1 MDALVLRWRSGW
13 GQHPAQAS
21 AVKVRPNLLAGED
34 SPPQPLQPR
43 SQHKRARLKAAG
55 LALFG
60 EKGYEQTSINDVARR
75 AKVAVGGFYQHF
87 RSKRQLLLALMDDL
101 LENMGRLN
109 LRPSATGNVQAG
121 LRELLARGF
130 SGDLQYLGACRAWE
144 EAVLS
149 DPELARKQQK
159 IRAWTTSR
167 IEALFRHLAQLPGAR
182 RGIDH
187 AALARVIDGFF
198 WSLLAQAVRMPRV
211 ELNDWIDSAT
221 HMIYHA
227 LFRDRVSKRSVR

>member
-1 MDALVLRWRSGW
+1 M
-13 GQHPAQAS
+13 
-21 AVKVRPNLLAGED
+21 KTRPNLLAGED
-34 SPPQPLQPR
+34 LPPQPLQPR
-43 SQHKRARLKAAG
+43 SQDKRARLKAAG

-87 RSKRQLLLALMDDL
+87 HSKRQLLLALMDDL
-101 LENMGRLN
+101 LENMSRLN
-109 LRPSATGNVQAG
+109 LNPAATGNVRAG

-149 DPELARKQQK
+149 DPELARKQQR
-159 IRAWTTSR
+159 IHAWTTGR
-167 IEALFRHLAQLPGAR
+167 IEALFRHLAQLPQAR
-182 RGIDH
+182 SGIDH

-198 WSLLAQAVRMPRV
+198 WSLLGQALRMPRM
-211 ELNDWIDSAT
+211 ELDNWIDSAT

-227 LFRDRVSKRSVR
+227 LFVDPERKRKTP

>member
-1 MDALVLRWRSGW
+1 M
-13 GQHPAQAS
+13 
-21 AVKVRPNLLAGED
+21 KTRPTLLAGED
-34 SPPQPLQPR
+34 LPPQPLQPR
-43 SQHKRARLKAAG
+43 SQDKRARLKTAA
-55 LALFG
+55 LFLFG
-60 EKGYEQTSINDVARR
+60 ENGYEQTSINDVARR

-87 RSKRQLLLALMDDL
+87 HSKRQLLLALMDDL
-101 LENMGRLN
+101 LESMSRLN
-109 LRPSATGNVQAG
+109 LSPAATGNIRAG

-144 EAVLS
+144 EAVLA

-167 IEALFRHLAQLPGAR
+167 IEALFHHLQQLPGAR

-187 AALARVIDGFF
+187 AGLARVIDGFF
-198 WSLLAQAVRMPRV
+198 WSLLAQAVRMPKM
-211 ELNDWIDSAT
+211 ELDNWIDSAS

-227 LFRDRVSKRSVR
+227 LFVDLEGKRKTR